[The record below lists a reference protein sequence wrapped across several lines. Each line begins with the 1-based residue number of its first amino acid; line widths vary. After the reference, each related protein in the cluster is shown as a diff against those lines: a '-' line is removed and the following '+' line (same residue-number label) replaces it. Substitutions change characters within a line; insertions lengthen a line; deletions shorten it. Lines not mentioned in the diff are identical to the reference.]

1 MATQKKKKK
10 GRQSTSAA
18 IDNVLFIASVPWE

>member
-10 GRQSTSAA
+10 GK
-18 IDNVLFIASVPWE
+18 LFCHLPVKQNEK